1 MSLGRNV
8 RVLGRYKGGDGYS
21 LLVEHRGLDTS
32 LLLHSNNTVQR
43 LGPGEREAVRWVHT
57 ETRDTCTIAT
67 CRGEY
72 DQLCDGHVLLGNLSV
87 PGEGGHVHLLL
98 LATQC
103 TSVGEEDCLSQH
115 CVGSVT

>member
-8 RVLGRYKGGDGYS
+8 RVLGRYKGGEGYS

-57 ETRDTCTIAT
+57 LTRVTRVLCTMAT

-72 DQLCDGHVLLGNLSV
+72 DPLCDGHVLLGNLSV
-87 PGEGGHVHLLL
+87 PGEGGPVHLLL

-103 TSVGEEDCLSQH
+103 TSVGEEDCLDI
-115 CVGSVT
+115 VLAV